1 MPFNTAGHMDF
12 PVVWLYWVASLTI
25 VTYASAYIIR
35 RHREYGYAALVGLYV
50 VYLAASAIIAT
61 RILAFDIRLAAFFAP
76 ASVFIY
82 PFRSQALD
90 MINEVYG
97 EKKTHIAI
105 GIAFVSQVLLVAFI
119 LMTNSLPAAP
129 FFAYEE
135 TWQEIFSLGI
145 RIVVASWIAFLI
157 TQNIDARIFAWLKAH
172 YPDRIL
178 LRSLSSDITGPTLDS
193 VIFVTLAFAG
203 VAPLLPLIVGQIVAK
218 NIIGFLDTPWFW
230 WYKKYLQGER
240 A

>member
-1 MPFNTAGHMDF
+1 MDF
-12 PVVWLYWVASLTI
+12 PVVWLYWITSLTL
-25 VTYASAYIIR
+25 VTYASAHIIKR
-35 RHREYGYAALVGLYV
+35 YREYGYAALVGFYV
-50 VYLAASAIIAT
+50 VYLAASQIIAT
-61 RILAFDIRLAAFFAP
+61 RTVAFDLGIAVFFAP

-82 PFRSQALD
+82 PFLSQAID

-97 EKKTHIAI
+97 EEKTRVAI
-105 GIAFVSQVLLVAFI
+105 GIAFLSQVLLVAFI
-119 LMTNSLPAAP
+119 LMTNSLAPAP

-135 TWQEIFSLGI
+135 TWQEIFSFGI
-145 RIVVASWIAFLI
+145 RIVAASWIAFLI
-157 TQNIDARIFAWLKAH
+157 TQTLDARVFALLKAR

-178 LRSLSSDITGPTLDS
+178 LRSLSSDIFGLTLDS

-218 NIIGFLDTPWFW
+218 NIVGFLDTPWFW
-230 WYKKYLQGER
+230 WYKRYIEGER